1 MARRQ
6 QLNLLALKTDLQVA
20 QFKELQLIIE
30 VEELEAEMGEI
41 EVDELEDEQKTEIKE
56 KKGKLT
62 SLAIEITEIQSKI
75 DELTNS
81 QEAEQ
86 RDGSEKSSRDG
97 SKSPTE
103 DREPRETSQ
112 LSPTKDLYQQKERSA
127 PLISLPV
134 ISEPPVVVVDNDNVD
149 ARLSSPRHEY
159 NFTSTG
165 VLSSPGNSRSQVQVP
180 LSTDSVRNSTPG
192 IKIDDTSNADT
203 TRSNK
208 QFFLKIAKPQKF
220 KTGDEI
226 NLFLDRFEEYVIMSK
241 IDEQD
246 IDLFLLTLIDDSI
259 TYRKVKAAMAQL
271 NNIDKLNVRALTS
284 ALKKRLQPAART
296 RIKKINLSTI
306 RQGEDESVETFTFR
320 VRESAE
326 LAYEDMVKRDEA
338 ALNALIAGIKD
349 CRLHEKLMSS
359 ECQTFDEASR
369 IAIKFEEITK
379 SSKNRWGNQDSS
391 LSSHNVDLDLLA
403 VSDREV
409 RNDSETN
416 NPSRESQGQFVSY
429 TGYQQRPNSAVCYN
443 CQCPGHI
450 QRNCNMERSD
460 RMSRGNA
467 RITCYVCNQIGH
479 FSSQCRQRSQGR
491 RYQAR
496 TSQYQPR
503 HTRYQPRNIQYQHQP
518 CPVQPASFQV
528 QMQPGSQQPMY
539 RPHQNVGITNPR
551 SEEQQN
557 YLNRSVT
564 GNNPIVSSQ
573 QQ

>member
-112 LSPTKDLYQQKERSA
+112 LSPAKDLYQQKERSA

-180 LSTDSVRNSTPG
+180 LSTDSIRNSTPG

-271 NNIDKLNVRALTS
+271 NSIDKLNVRALTS

-296 RIKKINLSTI
+296 RIKK
-306 RQGEDESVETFTFR
+306 
-320 VRESAE
+320 
-326 LAYEDMVKRDEA
+326 
-338 ALNALIAGIKD
+338 
-349 CRLHEKLMSS
+349 
-359 ECQTFDEASR
+359 
-369 IAIKFEEITK
+369 
-379 SSKNRWGNQDSS
+379 NQS
-391 LSSHNVDLDLLA
+391 
-403 VSDREV
+403 
-409 RNDSETN
+409 
-416 NPSRESQGQFVSY
+416 
-429 TGYQQRPNSAVCYN
+429 
-443 CQCPGHI
+443 
-450 QRNCNMERSD
+450 
-460 RMSRGNA
+460 
-467 RITCYVCNQIGH
+467 
-479 FSSQCRQRSQGR
+479 
-491 RYQAR
+491 
-496 TSQYQPR
+496 
-503 HTRYQPRNIQYQHQP
+503 
-518 CPVQPASFQV
+518 
-528 QMQPGSQQPMY
+528 
-539 RPHQNVGITNPR
+539 
-551 SEEQQN
+551 
-557 YLNRSVT
+557 
-564 GNNPIVSSQ
+564 
-573 QQ
+573 